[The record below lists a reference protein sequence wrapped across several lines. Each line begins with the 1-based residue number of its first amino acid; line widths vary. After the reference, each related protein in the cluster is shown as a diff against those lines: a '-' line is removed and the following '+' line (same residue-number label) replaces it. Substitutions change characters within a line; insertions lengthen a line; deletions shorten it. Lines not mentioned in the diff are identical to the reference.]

1 MTNMA
6 GLPPQSQRLH
16 GLDAMRLLLMLLG
29 IPYHAALIYNV
40 DPGWII
46 HSRDTSSLLTNVSI
60 VLHSFRL
67 GAFFILAGFFASI
80 VEVRQGSGVWLKGKM
95 IQLGVPL
102 LACALL
108 LTPPQIFIAALATQ
122 NQPMQHLREALDAVL
137 VVASHPSKLWVLHL
151 WFLIDLLL
159 ICAAFGLCARAVASP
174 PVARWLD
181 SAERFA
187 VRYPSATLAALLC
200 VFLAM
205 TLGIQLFHMALHVHE
220 VSLLSGLIQ
229 VQSTLYYGAFFLLGV
244 ALQRR
249 RGLLN
254 WFQSFS
260 AANLV
265 VAIVA
270 PVLCVMAAR
279 SASHLAQT
287 SLMFFQS
294 ISAICIA
301 RVLFWAAMRFM
312 QQPNRGIKRGA
323 DAAFTVYLIHH
334 PIVAALGFLCLWMQ
348 FPPLLAW
355 SGIVVLTTILS
366 LGFHDLFI
374 TRSTVLGFLL
384 NGRLAGRGLGAAVGR
399 VAVVK

>member
-1 MTNMA
+1 MANMA
-6 GLPPQSQRLH
+6 ALPVQSQRLH

-46 HSRDTSSLLTNVSI
+46 HSAHTSSALTNVSI

-80 VEVRQGSGVWLKGKM
+80 VEVRQGSNVWLKAKM

-102 LACALL
+102 LVCAVL
-108 LTPPQIFIAALATQ
+108 LTPPQIFIAALAIQ
-122 NQPMQHLREALDAVL
+122 DQPLQHLHDALDAVL

-159 ICAAFGLCARAVASP
+159 ICAAFGLCGRAMASR
-174 PVARWLD
+174 PVERWLD

-187 VRYPSATLAALLC
+187 VRHPAAMLAALLA
-200 VFLAM
+200 VFMAM

-220 VSLLSGLIQ
+220 VTLLSGLIQ

-254 WFQSFS
+254 WFQSFD
-260 AANLV
+260 APNLV
-265 VAIVA
+265 IAIVA
-270 PVLCVMAAR
+270 PMLCIVAAR
-279 SASHLAQT
+279 SPSHLAQT
-287 SLMFFQS
+287 SLMFLQS
-294 ISAICIA
+294 ISAICVA

-312 QQPNRGIKRGA
+312 QQPNRRIKRGA

-348 FPPLLAW
+348 VPPLLAW
-355 SGIVVLTTILS
+355 IGIVVVATVLS
-366 LGFHDLFI
+366 LGFHDLLVA
-374 TRSTVLGFLL
+374 RSNVLGFLL
-384 NGRLAGRGLGAAVGR
+384 NGRLTARGLAGPAGRVV
-399 VAVVK
+399 VAE

>member
-1 MTNMA
+1 MA
-6 GLPPQSQRLH
+6 NVTSVSVQSQRLH

-46 HSRDTSSLLTNVSI
+46 HSGYTSSALTNVSI

-80 VEVRQGSGVWLKGKM
+80 VEIRQGPDVWLKAK
-95 IQLGVPL
+95 IVQLGVPL
-102 LACALL
+102 LACAVL
-108 LTPPQIFIAALATQ
+108 LTPPQIFIAALSIQ
-122 NQPMQHLREALDAVL
+122 DQPMQHLHDALDAVL

-159 ICAAFGLCARAVASP
+159 ICAAFGLCGRALASR

-181 SAERFA
+181 SAERVA
-187 VRYPSATLAALLC
+187 VRYPAVMLAALLA
-200 VFLAM
+200 VFLVM

-229 VQSTLYYGAFFLLGV
+229 VQSTLYYAAFFLLGV

-254 WFQSFS
+254 WFQSFGV
-260 AANLV
+260 ANLV
-265 VAIVA
+265 IAIVA
-270 PVLCVMAAR
+270 PALCVVAAR
-279 SASHLAQT
+279 SPSHLAQS
-287 SLMFFQS
+287 SLMFLQS
-294 ISAICIA
+294 ISAICVA
-301 RVLFWAAMRFM
+301 RLLFWGAMRFM
-312 QQPNRGIKRGA
+312 QQPNRRIKRGA

-334 PIVAALGFLCLWMQ
+334 PIVALLGFLCVWMQ
-348 FPPLLAW
+348 LPPLLAW

-366 LGFHDLFI
+366 LGFHDLVVA
-374 TRSTVLGFLL
+374 RSRVLGFLL
-384 NGRLAGRGLGAAVGR
+384 NGRMISRGLSATSGRAVI
-399 VAVVK
+399 AQ